1 MGDVVK
7 FRARLTPSDVEIATI
22 FKIPVHRYA
31 EQLAASRFKN
41 RQLLQFQITTGKRRE
56 RK

>member
-22 FKIPVHRYA
+22 FGIPVHKYA

-41 RQLLQFQITTGKRRE
+41 RQLLQFQMATDKRK

>member
-22 FKIPVHRYA
+22 FGIPVHKYA

-41 RQLLQFQITTGKRRE
+41 RQLLQFQMATDKRRE